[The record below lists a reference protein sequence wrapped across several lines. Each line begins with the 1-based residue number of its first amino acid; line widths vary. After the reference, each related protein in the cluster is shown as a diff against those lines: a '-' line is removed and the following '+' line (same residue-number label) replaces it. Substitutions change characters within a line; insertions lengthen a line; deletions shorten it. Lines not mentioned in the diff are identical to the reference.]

1 MHPDPV
7 PISNIFLFDNLGK
20 FFSACSIINSVSGL
34 GISTFLSTLNLYFQ
48 KSLKPRIC
56 AIGLFCFLNFK

>member
-1 MHPDPV
+1 MAVALQFSLSLIIDIIMHPDPV

-34 GISTFLSTLNLYFQ
+34 GIRTFLSTLNLF
-48 KSLKPRIC
+48 
-56 AIGLFCFLNFK
+56 F

>member
-20 FFSACSIINSVSGL
+20 IFKIFSIINSVSGL
-34 GISTFLSTLNLYFQ
+34 GIKHFYLL
-48 KSLKPRIC
+48 
-56 AIGLFCFLNFK
+56 